1 MNALFDILNVG
12 KAIIQEVSS
21 RYNFVVDIVIAETL
35 RRRSMYVTSRSM
47 SLHPDSRELET
58 EKQIMDDV
66 LLAILEFQKVISDLE
81 ESLNNFEKQLHF
93 VCSTNAGN

>member
-1 MNALFDILNVG
+1 MSLAPC
-12 KAIIQEVSS
+12 
-21 RYNFVVDIVIAETL
+21 IVIA
-35 RRRSMYVTSRSM
+35 
-47 SLHPDSRELET
+47 SRELET

-81 ESLNNFEKQLHF
+81 ESLNNFENQLHF